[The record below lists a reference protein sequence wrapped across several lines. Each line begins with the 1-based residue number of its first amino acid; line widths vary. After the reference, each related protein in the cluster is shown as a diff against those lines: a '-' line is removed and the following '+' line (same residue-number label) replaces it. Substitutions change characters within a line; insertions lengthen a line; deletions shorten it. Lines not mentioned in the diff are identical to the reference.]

1 MKRPMADMDDD
12 LCSYCA
18 DTDYGKTKSIHG
30 PSGVSMCE
38 GRFCPTAYEKY
49 LESDEDTDE
58 EDE

>member
-1 MKRPMADMDDD
+1 MADMDDD